1 MIISR
6 DASSTL
12 SQLAKGFPVLGLTGP
27 RQSGKTTL
35 ARWLFPDKP
44 YVSFENPD
52 QRELA
57 QQDPKAFLSRFAQ
70 GAIFDE
76 IQREPQL
83 LSYLQGVVDEHR
95 RMGEFVVTGSQQFG
109 LMQSI
114 TQSLA
119 GRIGMVQL
127 LPLTLRELRNAER
140 IPASLDD
147 LLYAGCYPALYDREL
162 QPHQW
167 FANYLATYVERD
179 VRQISQ
185 IRDLSLFQRFVKLCA
200 GRCGQLLNLTSL
212 ANDCGISHTTARTW
226 LSVLE
231 AGYIVF
237 LLPPHHRNF
246 GKRLVKMPKLYF
258 YDTGLASYLLGIQN
272 PDQLS
277 THAQR
282 GALFEAFVVAEFL
295 KRRLNEGLP
304 SNLYFWRNNTGDEI
318 DLLIEHGSE
327 LQPIEIKSGQTF
339 TADFLKPLL
348 KWMKIADASVRAP
361 LLVYGGDEALRIR
374 DIDVMSWRGL

>member
-1 MIISR
+1 MIIAR
-6 DASSTL
+6 DAASTL
-12 SQLAKGFPVLGLTGP
+12 TQLAKGFPVLGLTGP

-57 QQDPKAFLSRFAQ
+57 RLDPKAFLGRFAQ

-83 LSYLQGVVDEHR
+83 LSYLQGMVDEHR

-119 GRIGMVQL
+119 GRIGLVQL
-127 LPLTLRELRNAER
+127 LPLALRELRNAEQ
-140 IPASLDD
+140 IPATLDE

-179 VRQISQ
+179 VRQVSQ

-237 LLPPHHRNF
+237 LLPPYYRNF

-258 YDTGLASYLLGIQN
+258 YDTGLASYLLGIQS

-277 THAQR
+277 THALR
-282 GALFEAFVVAEFL
+282 GALFESFVVTEFL
-295 KRRLNEGLP
+295 KRRFNEGQP
-304 SNLYFWRNNTGDEI
+304 SNMYFWRNNTGDEI
-318 DLLIEHGSE
+318 DLLIEHGNE

-348 KWMKIADASVRAP
+348 KWIKLADASVRTP
-361 LLVYGGDEALRIR
+361 LLVYGGDQELRVR
-374 DIDVMSWRGL
+374 DIDVMPWRAF

>member
-1 MIISR
+1 MIMSR

-27 RQSGKTTL
+27 SQSGKATL

-57 QQDPKAFLSRFAQ
+57 QQDPKAFLGRFAQ

-127 LPLTLRELRNAER
+127 LPLTLHELRNAER
-140 IPASLDD
+140 TPASLDD

-162 QPHQW
+162 HPHQW

-185 IRDLSLFQRFVKLCA
+185 IRDLSLFRRFVKLCA

-212 ANDCGISHTTARTW
+212 ANDCGVSHTTARTW

-237 LLPPHHRNF
+237 LLPPYHRNF

-258 YDTGLASYLLGIQN
+258 YDTGLASYLLGIQS

-282 GALFEAFVVAEFL
+282 GALFEAFVVGEFL
-295 KRRLNEGLP
+295 KRRFNDGQP
-304 SNLYFWRNNTGDEI
+304 SNLYFWRNNSGDEI
-318 DLLIEHGSE
+318 DLLIEHGNE

-339 TADFLKPLL
+339 TTDFLKPLL
-348 KWMKIADASVRAP
+348 KWISFADASVRSP
-361 LLVYGGDEALRIR
+361 LLVYGGDQELRVR